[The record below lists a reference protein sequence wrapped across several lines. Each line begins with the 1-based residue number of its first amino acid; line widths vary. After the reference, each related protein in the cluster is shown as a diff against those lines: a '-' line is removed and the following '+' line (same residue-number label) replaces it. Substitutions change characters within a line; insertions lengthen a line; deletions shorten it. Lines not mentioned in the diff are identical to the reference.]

1 MFFINLLGFNNGMV
15 RYYFI
20 ALSFLGFLFYIF
32 TVFRLTEKFEKPVSL
47 IIRKSLKKVLQFN
60 KKVYYNLFAKHKK
73 NKKNKKKK
81 EQTNES
87 VVAEIKAE

>member
-1 MFFINLLGFNNGMV
+1 M
-15 RYYFI
+15 
-20 ALSFLGFLFYIF
+20 
-32 TVFRLTEKFEKPVSL
+32 
-47 IIRKSLKKVLQFN
+47 RKSLKKVLQFN

-73 NKKNKKKK
+73 NKKNKKKNKKKK